1 MDDLVWVPCSITN
14 NIRRFCILFDILK
27 GFTAKD
33 EFYVTYR
40 DEALNSSMVEVVV
53 NTLRYF
59 LDRPDI
65 EAEDSY

>member
-1 MDDLVWVPCSITN
+1 MISFRTLKYYFRYSKTSLFVP
-14 NIRRFCILFDILK
+14 LQ

-40 DEALNSSMVEVVV
+40 NEALNSSMVEVVV